1 MRMRRYVFALTLA
14 LLAWPAAGRAQNREH
29 LQLTADLRML
39 QEQVSRLQLTTNQ
52 LAEQLTATNKRLDEL
67 SDANVKQFANQKVAL
82 DQTVTLLNTLRERM
96 QESDVRASQLTQE
109 VTTIRDN
116 LRALANQINA
126 LVGLL
131 QPAQANA
138 APSTP
143 SDAGG
148 TATAPP
154 ASTAATQPSGAP
166 ADPLRPVSLQPSA
179 SEIYARAFNDYMS
192 SNRLDLAIEGFR
204 EVIQKYPDSPEAANA
219 QFQIGEALYQQ
230 GKYREALP
238 EYQKLI
244 ATYKNSQHLAEAYYA
259 QGVCY
264 QSLNQAANAKNMFE
278 TVKRLFPGST
288 QAFMADQKL
297 QNLR

>member
-1 MRMRRYVFALTLA
+1 MRMRRYAFALTLA

-52 LAEQLTATNKRLDEL
+52 LAEQIKATNKRLDDL
-67 SDANVKQFANQKVAL
+67 SDANVKQFANQKVIL
-82 DQTVTLLNTLRERM
+82 DQAQATLNTLREKM

-116 LRALANQINA
+116 LRALTNQINA

-131 QPAQANA
+131 QPSQAA
-138 APSTP
+138 APPAPDSGASPGGAPTSAAAQP
-143 SDAGG
+143 SDA
-148 TATAPP
+148 A
-154 ASTAATQPSGAP
+154 
-166 ADPLRPVSLQPSA
+166 ADPLRPLSLQPSA
-179 SEIYARAFNDYMS
+179 SEIYARATNDYMS

-204 EVIQKYPDSPEAANA
+204 EVVQKYPDSPEAANA

-230 GKYREALP
+230 GKFREAIP

-244 ATYKNSQHLAEAYYA
+244 ATYKNSQRLADAYYA
-259 QGVCY
+259 QGACY
-264 QSLNQAANAKNMFE
+264 QALNQTANAKNMFE
-278 TVKRLFPGST
+278 TVKRLFPGSLP
-288 QAFMADQKL
+288 AMMADQKL

>member
-1 MRMRRYVFALTLA
+1 MRMRRYAFALTLA

-52 LAEQLTATNKRLDEL
+52 LAEQITATNKRLDDL
-67 SDANVKQFANQKVAL
+67 SDASVKQFANQKVAL
-82 DQTVTLLNTLRERM
+82 DQALTTLNTLREKM

-131 QPAQANA
+131 QPGQTNA

-143 SDAGG
+143 DAGG
-148 TATAPP
+148 NAGATTP
-154 ASTAATQPSGAP
+154 STAAAQPSGA
-166 ADPLRPVSLQPSA
+166 ASDPLRPVSLQPSA
-179 SEIYARAFNDYMS
+179 SEIYARATNDYMS
-192 SNRLDLAIEGFR
+192 ANRLDLAIEGFR
-204 EVIQKYPDSPEAANA
+204 EVIQKYPDAPEAANA

-230 GKYREALP
+230 GKFREAIP

-244 ATYKNSQHLAEAYYA
+244 ATYKSSPRLAEAYYA

-264 QSLNQAANAKNMFE
+264 QALSQTANAKNAFE
-278 TVKRLFPGST
+278 TVKRLFPGSM
-288 QAFMADQKL
+288 QAMMADQKL

>member
-1 MRMRRYVFALTLA
+1 MRMRRYAFALTLA

-52 LAEQLTATNKRLDEL
+52 LAEQITATNKRLDDL

-82 DQTVTLLNTLRERM
+82 DQALTTLNTLREKM

-143 SDAGG
+143 DAGG
-148 TATAPP
+148 TASAPP
-154 ASTAATQPSGAP
+154 ASAATPPSGTAS
-166 ADPLRPVSLQPSA
+166 DPLRPVSLQPSA
-179 SEIYARAFNDYMS
+179 SEIYARATNDYMS
-192 SNRLDLAIEGFR
+192 ANRLDLAIEGFR
-204 EVIQKYPDSPEAANA
+204 EVIQKYPDAPEAAMA

-230 GKYREALP
+230 GKFREAIP

-244 ATYKNSQHLAEAYYA
+244 ATYKSSPRLAEAYYA

-264 QSLNQAANAKNMFE
+264 QALNQTANARNMFE
-278 TVKRLFPGST
+278 TVKRLFPGSM
-288 QAFMADQKL
+288 QAMMADQKL